1 MRMEPETLAHKLGTT
16 AHISPLLMKARRLGL
31 RGAEDF
37 ERLAIER
44 GCRYYDLQG
53 DSLRVREDARG
64 YASGTQQERA
74 TLSNEELAMALFSI
88 CLTSSQH
95 RLRLGAAMLGAE
107 GNSPSRIASLAVQER
122 CEVVVRH
129 VAQCGRTVEP
139 ENAFWTDLLSR
150 LPETVPPAVD
160 TLPHIT
166 RFVAMT
172 GFTRRGR
179 ETIMQW
185 IRPTRPA
192 A

>member
-1 MRMEPETLAHKLGTT
+1 METETLAHKLGTT
-16 AHISPLLMKARRLGL
+16 AHISPLLIKARRLGL
-31 RGAEDF
+31 RGVRDL

-53 DSLRVREDARG
+53 DSQRVREDAPG
-64 YASGTQQERA
+64 FGSSRA
-74 TLSNEELAMALFSI
+74 RESTALSNEELAVALLSI
-88 CLTSSQH
+88 CLVRDQH

-107 GNSPSRIASLAVQER
+107 GNSPSRIARLAVQER

-129 VAQCGRTVEP
+129 VAQCGHTVEP
-139 ENAFWTDLLSR
+139 ENAFWADLLAY
-150 LPETVPPAVD
+150 LPDTTQPPVD

-179 ETIMQW
+179 ETVMQW